1 MCFQRLSFGDFSLA
15 RQRKVT
21 APPGAYPGAVSRRQ
35 NKQQRKA
42 KAQEDATVGTCAKQR
57 R

>member
-21 APPGAYPGAVSRRQ
+21 APPGAYPGALSRSEKNTQ
-35 NKQQRKA
+35 KQKKALAQR
-42 KAQEDATVGTCAKQR
+42 VGKPGR
-57 R
+57 NPGS

>member
-21 APPGAYPGAVSRRQ
+21 APPGAYPGAVSRSENNAQ
-35 NKQQRKA
+35 KQKKALAQRAA
-42 KAQEDATVGTCAKQR
+42 KPWRNTA
-57 R
+57 